1 MDVKL
6 NIVKQEER
14 RQFNR
19 KLIVLIHAV
28 AAFVTAIIYLD
39 ELNLGRLQYSRRGT
53 SVAVLILAA
62 PPLIPYA
69 ISAVHSWRTA
79 TYNRIRVAAFIFVF
93 IAGAIVTC
101 GTIVGALGISL
112 QGTDLL
118 WVFAMQAVLYFFSAE
133 FLFDVD

>member
-1 MDVKL
+1 MDAKL
-6 NIVKQEER
+6 KTLKLEEQ

-28 AAFVTAIIYLD
+28 VAFVTAIIYLN
-39 ELNLGRLQYSRRGT
+39 ELDLRRLQYSRRGAA
-53 SVAVLILAA
+53 VAVVILAA
-62 PPLIPYA
+62 PALIPYL

-79 TYNRIRVAAFIFVF
+79 THNRIRVAAFIFVF
-93 IAGAIVTC
+93 IAGAIATC
-101 GTIVGALGISL
+101 GTIVGAFGLRL

-118 WVFAMQAVLYFFSAE
+118 WVFAMQAALYFFSAE